1 MQSLL
6 FSALAYG
13 SLVTTIPAGM
23 LVDRL
28 NQKTILAC
36 TVGVY
41 SLMTLLAPLSAD
53 LGYFLFLANRFLVG
67 FAESFVFS
75 GMAAL
80 GSRWFPPS
88 ERSTTVGIY
97 TSGSSIAGILN
108 GAVAPVF
115 CKQKLLGGWP
125 LIYYFYGVLGLL
137 WMVLWHVVSSH
148 KPESNRWISEAEKE
162 YLLKEIGHTSQP
174 RPKKSIPWRKA
185 MRSKPLWAVV
195 FAWFSFGS
203 FVAIH
208 HSILPSY
215 FRDVLDLPL
224 TTNGFFMMSV
234 FGAQLV
240 SKVLCGMVS
249 DFIRAK
255 GLLNESGSCKFFQ
268 TVSSFGSA
276 IPFLALVA
284 FVDCRNPFVGL
295 LIILIH
301 CLCLTAIS
309 AGFISSLISI
319 APNYSGTLT
328 AICSIAGMAGN
339 AFSPGLFG
347 IAAKYFPGTEYTV
360 TMVSAALISV
370 FAGVFFVLFGSE
382 SNMETTCQYAWNL
395 SQSVPFKFIQGV
407 KIVIMIASLVMLFVF
422 FIKTKNN
429 KKMKLIHFN
438 LRFIIIAHYAFVTIN
453 TITLTVMLLMDF
465 IRLAKPYED
474 ICDIR
479 LPIWVAFFVRSTYSL
494 CVLAET
500 LTIACISVE
509 RILATCI
516 KNYDSKGSK
525 IVPSCVLAMLLT
537 LLFVFCYVW
546 YGTMFSWKEKVAAFN
561 FQTKENTPSLQALA
575 FLILGAELA
584 SIIYYH
590 IMYIYNKRDYS
601 RQIRLKGVQKHHMLK
616 SLSEKYKM
624 EETRKTVEFLLPIV
638 WIHFIS
644 ILLSYASYVV
654 TSLTVANGDF
664 VRTQIIYELQ
674 SFHIFY
680 PLLLC
685 IVGWR
690 QLNRQVVNV
699 VDVHKSQ
706 RQIRIDNNELY
717 HQRMNELFQSVP
729 YQKES
734 KAKK

>member
-1 MQSLL
+1 MTDPDRIPSLFSPFSVRLWILLLCLGAFTLCVSMKQSLGMAMVCMVNNSAYDGSPSGNESKHFCPFSERPKERESVQDYQGTFLWSPAMQSLL

-370 FAGVFFVLFGSE
+370 FAGVFFVLFGSAKE
-382 SNMETTCQYAWNL
+382 
-395 SQSVPFKFIQGV
+395 QSW
-407 KIVIMIASLVMLFVF
+407 
-422 FIKTKNN
+422 
-429 KKMKLIHFN
+429 
-438 LRFIIIAHYAFVTIN
+438 
-453 TITLTVMLLMDF
+453 
-465 IRLAKPYED
+465 AK
-474 ICDIR
+474 
-479 LPIWVAFFVRSTYSL
+479 
-494 CVLAET
+494 
-500 LTIACISVE
+500 
-509 RILATCI
+509 
-516 KNYDSKGSK
+516 
-525 IVPSCVLAMLLT
+525 
-537 LLFVFCYVW
+537 
-546 YGTMFSWKEKVAAFN
+546 
-561 FQTKENTPSLQALA
+561 
-575 FLILGAELA
+575 
-584 SIIYYH
+584 
-590 IMYIYNKRDYS
+590 
-601 RQIRLKGVQKHHMLK
+601 
-616 SLSEKYKM
+616 
-624 EETRKTVEFLLPIV
+624 
-638 WIHFIS
+638 
-644 ILLSYASYVV
+644 
-654 TSLTVANGDF
+654 
-664 VRTQIIYELQ
+664 
-674 SFHIFY
+674 
-680 PLLLC
+680 
-685 IVGWR
+685 
-690 QLNRQVVNV
+690 
-699 VDVHKSQ
+699 
-706 RQIRIDNNELY
+706 
-717 HQRMNELFQSVP
+717 
-729 YQKES
+729 
-734 KAKK
+734 

>member
-1 MQSLL
+1 MTDPDRIPSLFSPFSVRLWILLLCLGAFTLCVSMKQSLGMAMVCMVNNSAYDGSPSGNESKHFCPFSERPKERESVQDYQGTFLWSPAMQSLL

-174 RPKKSIPWRKA
+174 RPK
-185 MRSKPLWAVV
+185 
-195 FAWFSFGS
+195 
-203 FVAIH
+203 
-208 HSILPSY
+208 
-215 FRDVLDLPL
+215 
-224 TTNGFFMMSV
+224 NGFFMMSV

-370 FAGVFFVLFGSE
+370 FAGVFFVLFGSAKE
-382 SNMETTCQYAWNL
+382 
-395 SQSVPFKFIQGV
+395 QSW
-407 KIVIMIASLVMLFVF
+407 
-422 FIKTKNN
+422 
-429 KKMKLIHFN
+429 
-438 LRFIIIAHYAFVTIN
+438 
-453 TITLTVMLLMDF
+453 
-465 IRLAKPYED
+465 AK
-474 ICDIR
+474 
-479 LPIWVAFFVRSTYSL
+479 
-494 CVLAET
+494 
-500 LTIACISVE
+500 
-509 RILATCI
+509 
-516 KNYDSKGSK
+516 
-525 IVPSCVLAMLLT
+525 
-537 LLFVFCYVW
+537 
-546 YGTMFSWKEKVAAFN
+546 
-561 FQTKENTPSLQALA
+561 
-575 FLILGAELA
+575 
-584 SIIYYH
+584 
-590 IMYIYNKRDYS
+590 
-601 RQIRLKGVQKHHMLK
+601 
-616 SLSEKYKM
+616 
-624 EETRKTVEFLLPIV
+624 
-638 WIHFIS
+638 
-644 ILLSYASYVV
+644 
-654 TSLTVANGDF
+654 
-664 VRTQIIYELQ
+664 
-674 SFHIFY
+674 
-680 PLLLC
+680 
-685 IVGWR
+685 
-690 QLNRQVVNV
+690 
-699 VDVHKSQ
+699 
-706 RQIRIDNNELY
+706 
-717 HQRMNELFQSVP
+717 
-729 YQKES
+729 
-734 KAKK
+734 